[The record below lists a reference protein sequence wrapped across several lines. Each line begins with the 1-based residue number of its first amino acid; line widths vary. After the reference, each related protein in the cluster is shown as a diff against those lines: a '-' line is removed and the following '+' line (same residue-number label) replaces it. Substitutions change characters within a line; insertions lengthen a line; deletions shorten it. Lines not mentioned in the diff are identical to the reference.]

1 MVVETGYQ
9 MPTSAVAH
17 LLIVVIFSIVYIFTR
32 DVPYYD
38 HRCVISNAPPLAP
51 SSPSVSPPT
60 PPRGR
65 DKMDGTHICTARE
78 LMRWLTALLC
88 FVDAKYDTLEKGN
101 CTAAAKK
108 IIDTDQLLD
117 VLTLDPGGD
126 DAEMKMN
133 AVPTL
138 NPGKIT
144 NTKKISDVLTL
155 DPGGDNAEMKMSAVP
170 TLNPDK
176 IINTGEDGEKAVRIL
191 NPGKI
196 INTEKLLDTG
206 EDGEDAD
213 LRLNP
218 EKVIDTAQIL
228 DTILK
233 LEKTQTFADLTLNP
247 AKIIDTD

>member
-9 MPTSAVAH
+9 MPASAVEH

-108 IIDTDQLLD
+108 IIDTEQLLD

-133 AVPTL
+133 
-138 NPGKIT
+138 
-144 NTKKISDVLTL
+144 
-155 DPGGDNAEMKMSAVP
+155 AVP

-228 DTILK
+228 DTIS
-233 LEKTQTFADLTLNP
+233 LNP

>member
-9 MPTSAVAH
+9 MPASAVEH

-108 IIDTDQLLD
+108 IIDTEQLLD

-138 NPGKIT
+138 NPG
-144 NTKKISDVLTL
+144 
-155 DPGGDNAEMKMSAVP
+155 
-170 TLNPDK
+170 K

>member
-9 MPTSAVAH
+9 MPASAVEH

-108 IIDTDQLLD
+108 IIDTGYKQHN
-117 VLTLDPGGD
+117 VF
-126 DAEMKMN
+126 E
-133 AVPTL
+133 
-138 NPGKIT
+138 
-144 NTKKISDVLTL
+144 ISRSLCL
-155 DPGGDNAEMKMSAVP
+155 FSLKFS
-170 TLNPDK
+170 
-176 IINTGEDGEKAVRIL
+176 INEIQAI
-191 NPGKI
+191 
-196 INTEKLLDTG
+196 
-206 EDGEDAD
+206 
-213 LRLNP
+213 
-218 EKVIDTAQIL
+218 
-228 DTILK
+228 
-233 LEKTQTFADLTLNP
+233 
-247 AKIIDTD
+247 